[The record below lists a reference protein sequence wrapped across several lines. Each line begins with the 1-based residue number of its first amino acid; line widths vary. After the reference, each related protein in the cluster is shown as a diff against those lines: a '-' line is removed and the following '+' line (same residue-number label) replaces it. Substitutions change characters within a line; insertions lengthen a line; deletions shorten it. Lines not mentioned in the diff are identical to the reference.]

1 MVPLPIRS
9 ANREETRA
17 AHNPP
22 IASTPRATKPLDFHR
37 LPKKAAPPAP
47 RTPAR
52 PHNPSV
58 PSQGGAQGLAIL
70 SRRKRDEREG
80 CLNSPQRLAERP
92 RASSSEPPRG
102 ERQAPHSPASSREP
116 PRGEHRPNVKG
127 DGQGTRAV
135 PGIGFARLR
144 PARRRLCRQGVK
156 SAAGPEDIQ
165 ADSSRSDISCGATT
179 RSRYTISHRSPGL
192 APGAPPALPAPP
204 GNRRR

>member
-1 MVPLPIRS
+1 MGRS
-9 ANREETRA
+9 QSADCQHSPHRQ
-17 AHNPP
+17 PP
-22 IASTPRATKPLDFHR
+22 DSTS
-37 LPKKAAPPAP
+37 LPKKSASRAP

-80 CLNSPQRLAERP
+80 GRTSMRTARQKAFGPQAASR
-92 RASSSEPPRG
+92 RAASVGPP
-102 ERQAPHSPASSREP
+102 SI
-116 PRGEHRPNVKG
+116 KG

-179 RSRYTISHRSPGL
+179 RSRNTVSQRSPGL

-204 GNRRR
+204 GNRRPRVMGDG